1 MERVTKCNL
10 DYQRQ
15 LLDELS
21 VEDLRAIILYIISS
35 PEGMRL
41 YNESSGQVEADNHP
55 LFTGTGPDDALF

>member
-1 MERVTKCNL
+1 MTRVTKTDL

-21 VEDLRAIILYIISS
+21 AEDLRQSILYMISS

-41 YNESSGQVEADNHP
+41 YNEAVGQVEADNHP
-55 LFTGTGPDDALF
+55 LFSGTGPTDQI